1 MTEQAQQFAP
11 ALERR
16 VEEWVAQARQKPGGI
31 SEEDMQGLLALV
43 RRGRPRQ
50 RLLYLHAG
58 SPSIYAPLVG
68 VALHEPVA
76 GARTQIDPLAPDLPY
91 GCVHDALCEGWRVVH
106 FPLQTAP
113 FEDREID
120 IMGYEFILERMEEWD
135 G

>member
-1 MTEQAQQFAP
+1 MTEQAQHTAP

-16 VEEWVAQARQKPGGI
+16 VEEWVAQARQQPGGI
-31 SEEDMQGLLALV
+31 SEADLQELLDLV

-58 SPSIYAPLVG
+58 SPSIYAGLVG
-68 VALHEPVA
+68 AAVHEPVA
-76 GARTQIDPLAPDLPY
+76 GSRTQIDPLAPELPY
-91 GCVHDALCEGWRVVH
+91 NCVHDALLDGWRVIH

-113 FEDREID
+113 FADREID
-120 IMGYEFILERMEEWD
+120 IMGYEFVLEKMEVFD